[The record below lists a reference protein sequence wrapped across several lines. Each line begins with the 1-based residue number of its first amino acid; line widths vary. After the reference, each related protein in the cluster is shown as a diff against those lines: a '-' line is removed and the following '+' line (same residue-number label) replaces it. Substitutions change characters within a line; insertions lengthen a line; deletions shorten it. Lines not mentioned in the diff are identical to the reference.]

1 MTAISLCTFVASRK
15 WKRSEGTKQ
24 CTWWTGGSP
33 SFWIRSATD
42 WQNGFEIT
50 TELLW
55 ASVPSPVS
63 WHISFKIPSTRIYN
77 SKILWVYQ
85 IPLWSI
91 PEIRSFIKVDFLFL
105 KENEVKRQISGLH
118 PGTRP
123 PVEHSQGT
131 ILVSLLFFCASLA
144 ISVLVLPF
152 NNSLKSESSGALRC
166 DWQAGSLESNRCCW
180 HREPSYTGTLPGGIG
195 KRNFFFPRERSTGW
209 IYWGF
214 GEEIAVWKILST

>member
-1 MTAISLCTFVASRK
+1 M
-15 WKRSEGTKQ
+15 
-24 CTWWTGGSP
+24 
-33 SFWIRSATD
+33 
-42 WQNGFEIT
+42 
-50 TELLW
+50 
-55 ASVPSPVS
+55 PSPVS

-180 HREPSYTGTLPGGIG
+180 HREPSYTSTLPGGIG
-195 KRNFFFPRERSTGW
+195 KRNFFFSSWKEHRLNLLGV
-209 IYWGF
+209 WGR
-214 GEEIAVWKILST
+214 IAVWKILST